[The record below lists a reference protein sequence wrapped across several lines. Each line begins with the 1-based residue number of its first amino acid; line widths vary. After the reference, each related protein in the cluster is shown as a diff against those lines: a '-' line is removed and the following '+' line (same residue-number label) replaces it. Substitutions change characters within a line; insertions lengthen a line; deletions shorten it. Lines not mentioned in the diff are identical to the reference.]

1 MPRLPHG
8 MIINPETVRKADE
21 ALVESLAQEP
31 LGFARDKP
39 VDLRRFDFLFLD
51 LQDDDK
57 NLLPVSRKTR
67 DALVD
72 LGEAMAEPFV
82 EPNEV
87 GGPNDPFD
95 RDPERDAKFSA
106 AFTYFGQ
113 FVDHDITLDQNAQ
126 PGSTPPIQ
134 PDLKPLPLEVIREET
149 KNLRTGVLELD
160 SVYGRTAPKDPQDT
174 RKMLIGKVAELEDP
188 PFPEQKPLLRPPE
201 TGSKKADENDLP
213 REPRNE
219 GDFLHDRAARIGD
232 PRNDENTIIAQLHVA
247 FLLAHNRLV
256 DEAAPPNRLKKAKR
270 RLRRH
275 YQYIVIHDFLKQI
288 ADPVIVDDTIERN
301 RVYDPDED
309 DFFMPLEFAVA
320 AFRFGHSMVRA
331 AYDFNLNFNKS
342 DQPGT
347 APATLDRLFTF
358 TALSGQLGEE
368 LGLQAPN
375 TDTLPENWIIEW
387 ENFFDTQ
394 GRASLSKARKI
405 DTQLVEPLQ
414 HLQTMKGEEEGE
426 GDPKR
431 LAAKLAVRNLLRGYQ
446 MRMPTG
452 QAVAR
457 ALRKKLKGVRD
468 IPVLTPEQLEK
479 NAEKVNDE
487 QAQVLKRELPGD
499 TKFSKRT
506 PLWYYILAEAAILR
520 KGRRLGPVGST
531 IVAEVLVGLVRRS
544 PDSILDPDLDWQP
557 NLPSAD
563 QGRNL
568 ADLLRFA
575 RVFQSS

>member
-1 MPRLPHG
+1 
-8 MIINPETVRKADE
+8 MIINPETVREADE
-21 ALVESLAQEP
+21 AVSERIAQES
-31 LGFARDKP
+31 LGFARVKP

-57 NLLPVSRKTR
+57 NLLPVSQQTR
-67 DALVD
+67 DALEE
-72 LGEAMAEPFV
+72 LGEAMADD
-82 EPNEV
+82 
-87 GGPNDPFD
+87 GT
-95 RDPERDAKFSA
+95 DAPAGDTKTLSA

-134 PDLKPLPLEVIREET
+134 EDLKPLDLEVIREET
-149 KNLRTGVLELD
+149 KNVRTGALELD
-160 SVYGRTAPKDPQDT
+160 SVYGKPAPKDPQDT
-174 RKMLIGKVAELEDP
+174 RKMVIGKVTDLGDQP
-188 PFPEQKPLLRPPE
+188 IPGSRPP
-201 TGSKKADENDLP
+201 GKADENDLP
-213 REPRNE
+213 RRPVPPN
-219 GDFLHDRAARIGD
+219 FPTDRDPVELDREALIGD

-256 DEAAPPNRLKKAKR
+256 DEAAPPNRFQKAKR

-275 YQYIVIHDFLKQI
+275 YQYIVLHDFLKQI
-288 ADPVIVDDTIERN
+288 ADPVIVDDTIKRN

-309 DFFMPLEFAVA
+309 EFFMPLEFSVA

-331 AYDFNLNFNKS
+331 EYDFNVNFNRS
-342 DQPGT
+342 GQNNAVSASLG
-347 APATLDRLFTF
+347 LLFAF
-358 TALSGQLGEE
+358 TALSGQLGFPGRESK
-368 LGLQAPN
+368 
-375 TDTLPENWIIEW
+375 TLPENWIIEW
-387 ENFFDTQ
+387 ENFFDPQ

-405 DTQLVEPLQ
+405 DTQLVVPLHELRTMEGQDEP
-414 HLQTMKGEEEGE
+414 G
-426 GDPKR
+426 

-479 NAEKVNDE
+479 NAEKVNGD
-487 QAQVLKRELPGD
+487 QAKALKRELPEG
-499 TKFSKRT
+499 TKLSKRT

-531 IVAEVLVGLVRRS
+531 IVAEVLVGLIRRS
-544 PDSILDPDLDWQP
+544 PDSILAPGSTWKP
-557 NLPSAD
+557 NLPSEEP
-563 QGRNL
+563 GKFTL

-575 RVFQSS
+575 SNVRF